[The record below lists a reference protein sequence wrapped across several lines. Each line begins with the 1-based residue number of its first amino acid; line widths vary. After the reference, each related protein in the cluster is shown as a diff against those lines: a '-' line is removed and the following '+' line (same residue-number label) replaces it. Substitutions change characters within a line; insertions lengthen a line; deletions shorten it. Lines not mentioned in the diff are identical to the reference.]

1 MNTYDGTFV
10 LTIKLGNEKMRT
22 MDDVQHALAK
32 VSILVGEGTEYGS
45 ILDINGNNVGGFAL
59 PPANTEEK

>member
-10 LTIKLGNEKMRT
+10 LTIVMGNDAMKTRQDIMEQLG
-22 MDDVQHALAK
+22 DVAKRIAL
-32 VSILVGEGTEYGS
+32 GHEYGS
-45 ILDINGNNVGGFAL
+45 ILDMNGNNVGGFAL